1 LHYVHHTTHGTP
13 TRKKENR
20 NSRGKRKNV
29 KRRKWGKTGYNNTHT
44 EYARGK
50 VDDAQGRDEIK

>member
-1 LHYVHHTTHGTP
+1 VFTYGTP
-13 TRKKENR
+13 TRKKEKR

-29 KRRKWGKTGYNNTHT
+29 KRRKRGKNGYNNTHK

-50 VDDAQGRDEIK
+50 VDDARGRDEIK